1 MRTYIIMNGILF
13 QRVKK
18 KSFVSFRLKIVMAHT
33 YKNSDNNG
41 IIKPV
46 SNIPPSIRNS
56 DWLAPK
62 RTFKLLII
70 PMLIDPQIV
79 FLKNLLYEKIKVTII
94 TVIIKVYHP
103 IINETIRE
111 YEKDMNAKIKAFFL
125 DILLEGKGRQGLSF
139 LSIFI
144 SK

>member
-1 MRTYIIMNGILF
+1 MNGRIVPRL
-13 QRVKK
+13 KK
-18 KSFVSFRLKIVMAHT
+18 KSLVSFLLKIVMALT

-41 IIKPV
+41 IKKRV
-46 SNIPPSIRNS
+46 SNIPPSMRNM

-70 PMLIDPQIV
+70 PMVIDPQIV
-79 FLKNLLYEKIKVTII
+79 FFKNLLYEKIKVTIVR
-94 TVIIKVYHP
+94 VIINVYHP
-103 IINETIRE
+103 IIAEIVRE
-111 YEKDMNAKIKAFFL
+111 YKKDIAIIIKAFFF
-125 DILLEGKGRQGLSF
+125 DILLDGKGRQGLSF